1 MLCLMIVF
9 LPIYRITT
17 VRTVETDIVA
27 RTTASPQ
34 SECMF
39 KPSKLTLL
47 FLCVFDITSTIIFSV
62 ESVH

>member
-1 MLCLMIVF
+1 MFCLMIVF

-34 SECMF
+34 SECML